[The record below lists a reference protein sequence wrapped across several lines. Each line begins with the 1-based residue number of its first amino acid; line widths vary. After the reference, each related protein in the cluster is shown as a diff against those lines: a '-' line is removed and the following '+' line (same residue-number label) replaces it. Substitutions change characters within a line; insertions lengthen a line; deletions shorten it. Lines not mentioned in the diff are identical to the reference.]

1 MLNKDLGIKNK
12 DLGIKMDSMLKKKKT
27 INLDYIGLDIKGNIL
42 RNLSPERLVEEGLV
56 NKETKMSM
64 NGAVMVDTGIYTG
77 RSPKDKYFVEEELTK
92 DNLWWGAVNQKI
104 DSSVFDDLF
113 DLVKDFYNSENSKT
127 YVFDGFGGADKDHRL
142 PIRIIAKRAWQAH
155 FANNMFIRPTD
166 DELKDFNPE
175 FTIINASDIS
185 NTNYLKHKMN
195 SETFIIFNLKE
206 KIAIIG
212 GTEYGGEM
220 KKGIFSV
227 LHYVLP
233 LKNILS
239 MHCSANVDLDNKNA
253 CLFFGLSGTGKTTLS
268 TDPKRLLIGDDEH
281 GWSDNGLFNFEGGC
295 YAKVIRLSKKD
306 EPDIYNAIKHGAL
319 LENVVYNDK
328 TNEVDFNDGSKT
340 ENTRVSYPI
349 DHIESSLSF
358 RGFNSTS
365 DHPKNIIFLTCDAF
379 GVLPPVAKLDINQ
392 AMYHFIS
399 GYTAK
404 VAGTERGITEPVATF
419 SPCFG
424 GPFLTLHPLR
434 YAELLKDKII
444 KYGSKVFLVNTG
456 WVGGSPSS
464 GAKRIS
470 IGNTRMIIDSIL
482 NQKINQATFRKDDIF
497 GLMIPDNLEGIDS
510 DILSPINAWM
520 DKEKFQIESEKLSK
534 LFKDNFIKYGDEV
547 DYLKVGGPV

>member
-1 MLNKDLGIKNK
+1 
-12 DLGIKMDSMLKKKKT
+12 MDSILKKKK
-27 INLDYIGLDIKGNIL
+27 IVDLDYIGLNVKGEIL
-42 RNLSPERLVEEGLV
+42 RNLSSERLVEEGLI
-56 NKETKMSM
+56 NKETRMSL
-64 NGAVMVDTGIYTG
+64 NGSVMVDTGIYTG

-92 DNLWWGAVNQKI
+92 DNLWWGEVNQKI
-104 DSSVFDDLF
+104 DYSVFDELF
-113 DLVKDFYNSENSKT
+113 GLVKNFYNSENSKT
-127 YVFDGFGGADKDHRL
+127 YVFDGFGGADKDYRL

-155 FANNMFIRPTD
+155 FSNNMFVRPTD
-166 DELKDFNPE
+166 DELTNFYPE

-239 MHCSANVDLDNKNA
+239 MHCSANVDLENKNA

-306 EPDIYNAIKHGAL
+306 EPDIYNAIRHGAL
-319 LENVVYNDK
+319 LENVVYDDK
-328 TNEVDFNDGSKT
+328 TNKVNFNDGRKT

-349 DHIESSLSF
+349 DHIENSLSF
-358 RGFNSTS
+358 QGFNSTS

-379 GVLPPVAKLDINQ
+379 GVLPPVAKLDTNQ

-424 GPFLTLHPLR
+424 GPFLTWHPLR

-444 KYGSKVFLVNTG
+444 KYGSDVFLVNTG

-470 IGNTRMIIDSIL
+470 IRNTRMIIDSIL
-482 NQKINQATFRKDDIF
+482 NQKINQTSFKKDDIF
-497 GLMIPDNLEGIDS
+497 GLMIPNNLEGIDS
-510 DILSPINAWM
+510 EILNPINAWI
-520 DKEKFQIESEKLSK
+520 DKEKFQVESKKLSN
-534 LFKDNFIKYGDEV
+534 LFKDNFIKYGDKV
-547 DYLKVGGPV
+547 DYLKVGGPA